1 MKDDLSNKIDAAIAK
16 IRSEPERIIGLH
28 DDLTMLINFLETGD
42 TRFLGQICT
51 VDVCAY
57 VVSELLKPY
66 INSEEFTDHESLKH
80 MSKEYVYLL
89 IFEGYLRL
97 VDNHVAHHTM
107 IKDLEAFMDY
117 LEFNE
122 IRYIHHIKSNNVSQ
136 FIYAVLFSS
145 GVLSDLINTIKLV
158 NSKTLAHEIWM
169 ESA

>member
-1 MKDDLSNKIDAAIAK
+1 MKDDLSNKIDSAISK
-16 IRSEPERIIGLH
+16 IRSNPERIIDLH
-28 DDLTMLINFLETGD
+28 DDLTMLINFLESGD
-42 TRFLGQICT
+42 TRFLGQIQT

-66 INSEEFTDHESLKH
+66 INSDEFKDHESLKH
-80 MSKEYVYLL
+80 MSKDLVYLL

-97 VDNHVAHHTM
+97 SDNRVALNTM
-107 IKDLEAFMDY
+107 IKDLESFMDY

-122 IRYIHHIKSNNVSQ
+122 IRYLHHIKSNNVSQ

-145 GVLSDLINTIKLV
+145 GVLSDLVNTIKLV
-158 NSKTLAHEIWM
+158 NSKALAHEIWM